1 MRKKQF
7 IILLVVLIV
16 IVGLICGVKAGKSVS
31 EKKAEEKA
39 EADTEY
45 VNQFDVSDV
54 TAFTY
59 MYDGQT
65 LMFDLEDGKWV
76 YLGDSSMEL
85 DTDKIEN
92 LLIEMSNLSA
102 NTVIEDAENMSE
114 YGVDG
119 SSQIFSAV
127 FSNGSS
133 LTYYFGSENEM
144 VGGYYVQVTDDADD
158 TYNRNVYLVDS
169 SVVTSTLSTSV
180 ESLQVSEDD
189 SSVSE

>member
-31 EKKAEEKA
+31 QKKAEEKA
-39 EADTEY
+39 EAETEY
-45 VNQFDVSDV
+45 VNKFDVSDV

-59 MYDGQT
+59 MYDGQM
-65 LMFDLEDGKWV
+65 LMFELEDGKWV
-76 YLGDSSMEL
+76 YMGDSTMEM
-85 DTDKIEN
+85 DTDQIED
-92 LLIEMSNLSA
+92 LLTDMSDLTA
-102 NTVIEDAENMSE
+102 NAVIEDAEDVSE
-114 YGVDG
+114 YGLGNPV
-119 SSQIFSAV
+119 QTFSAV

-144 VGGYYVQVTDDADD
+144 VGGYYVQVTDDTDD
-158 TYNRNVYLVDS
+158 AYNKNVYLVDS